1 MFRQAVLQS
10 KGLQYGRKG
19 YVLVELRLSWVSKLF
34 TFTGFDFWVCSGRE
48 TAAGLVDIH
57 DSRAK
62 VITVIVMVYGS
73 RKVVVGY
80 ADSRSSCSVG
90 HCGLT
95 YETPFPLER
104 GFPLLVPPCDGMG
117 VYLVFCFKY
126 FLKSGLSCSR
136 PAKGCPGGYCSR
148 ALSMDTWCQ
157 LPISR
162 HRFTIS
168 RSRVNTGKVG
178 TSPAS

>member
-19 YVLVELRLSWVSKLF
+19 YVLVELRLSWVSKLSA
-34 TFTGFDFWVCSGRE
+34 FTGFDFWVCSGRE
-48 TAAGLVDIH
+48 TAAGSVDIH

-95 YETPFPLER
+95 YETPFPFGE
-104 GFPLLVPPCDGMG
+104 G
-117 VYLVFCFKY
+117 VSTAGAAMRRREC
-126 FLKSGLSCSR
+126 
-136 PAKGCPGGYCSR
+136 
-148 ALSMDTWCQ
+148 
-157 LPISR
+157 LP
-162 HRFTIS
+162 
-168 RSRVNTGKVG
+168 
-178 TSPAS
+178 